1 MLIIGKQGQTAIAA
15 VAGLGL
21 LGVMGNASDRQADF
35 AREIQPIFQEHCFAC
50 HGSETQLHGLRL
62 DGRSDAFK
70 GGDSG
75 VPAILPGNSADS
87 LLFRYVAGLDP
98 EVVMPP
104 EGPRLTGEQVELLRR
119 WIDEGASWPQEEDP
133 SEVRPSASDHWAF
146 QPVSRPELPAVQ
158 AEEWVKNPID
168 AFILAKLEAKGWK
181 PAPAAEPHQLLR
193 RLYLDLIGLPPNLAE
208 QETFLKDP
216 SEAAYKATIDD
227 LLARPAYGE
236 RWARHWLDLARY
248 AESNGYER
256 DGTKPHA
263 WRYRDY
269 VIRSFNRDKP
279 FDRFVLE
286 QLAGDELADASAETL
301 IATGYFRLGPW
312 DDEPADPATDRF
324 DQLDD
329 IVSTTSQ
336 VFLGLTLGCA
346 RCHNHKF
353 DPLTAQDYYSMV
365 AVFNGLE
372 RPQNGRTELD
382 LPIGTPQQL
391 ASYSAKSR
399 EIERLQ
405 EELNLLRAT
414 LRRNHLESGRT
425 NLPALAVQAFLTKDP
440 TREQK
445 GLVKAFAEQLEE
457 EVNNAALPEATRKQ
471 LRTRQRG
478 IEDLEASRPELTRGY
493 FMQEPDP
500 NPPATHLLIRGS
512 ATNPGPE
519 VPPAVP
525 AILAHSLFQ
534 SESRTKTS
542 GRRLALARWLIDP
555 RNPLTARVIVNRI
568 WQKHFGLGLVRSPS
582 DFGTRGEKPTH
593 LELLD
598 WLAHRFTREGWS
610 FKKLHRLILFSN
622 SYRMSRQ
629 WNPDY
634 GREDPENRLL
644 WRLPRVRLE
653 VEAIRDSM
661 LAVSGRLNRS
671 MYGPSMYPKIP
682 KGALAGHSDPDTV
695 WKPSTEE
702 DRSRRTIYVF
712 LKRSMVVPM
721 LEVLDLCDTTKTAS
735 RRMTTSVA
743 PQALTLFNG
752 EFVNRQARYL
762 AARLENEVGID
773 PEKQIERAYAL
784 ALTRPPTEREKRNLL
799 AFIKQESRNQVR
811 QEGVSPVNA
820 RRGALREMCR
830 VILNLNEFVYTD

>member
-1 MLIIGKQGQTAIAA
+1 MITSNPARATIAVLA
-15 VAGLGL
+15 FTGL
-21 LGVMGNASDRQADF
+21 LGSAGSTAAEQVDF
-35 AREIQPIFQEHCFAC
+35 AREIQPIFEERCIAC
-50 HGSETQLHGLRL
+50 HGSETQLHGFRL
-62 DGRSDAFK
+62 DRRADAFK

-75 VPAILPGNSADS
+75 VPAILPGKSSNS
-87 LLFRYVAGLDP
+87 LLLRYVAGLDP

-104 EGPRLTGEQVELLRR
+104 EGPRLTSEQVELLRR
-119 WIDEGASWPQEEDP
+119 WIDQGALWPQEGDS
-133 SEVRPSASDHWAF
+133 SEVQPPISDHWAF
-146 QPVSRPELPAVQ
+146 QPISRPDLPAVQ
-158 AEEWVKNPID
+158 AEEWVRNPID
-168 AFILAKLEAKGWK
+168 AFVLAKLEAKGWK
-181 PAPAAEPHQLLR
+181 PGPAAKPPQLLR
-193 RLYLDLIGLPPNLAE
+193 RLYLNLIGLPPNLAE
-208 QETFLKDP
+208 QKSFLTEP
-216 SEAAYKATIDD
+216 SETTYKAIIDD

-236 RWARHWLDLARY
+236 RWGRHWLDLVRY

-256 DGTKPHA
+256 DGTKPHV

-365 AVFNGLE
+365 AVFNGLQ
-372 RPQNGRTELD
+372 RSRNGRSELD

-391 ASYSAKSR
+391 ATYSAKSR
-399 EIERLQ
+399 EIERLK
-405 EELNLLRAT
+405 EELSLLRAT
-414 LRRNHLESGRT
+414 LRHNYLESGQT
-425 NLPALAVQAFLTKDP
+425 NLPALAVQAFLTQDP

-445 GLVKAFAEQLEE
+445 GLVQAFQEQLEE
-457 EVNNAALPEATRKQ
+457 EVDNASMPEVIREQMRTKE
-471 LRTRQRG
+471 LR
-478 IEDLEASRPELTRGY
+478 IEALEASRPELLRGY
-493 FMQEPDP
+493 FMHEPSP

-512 ATNPGPE
+512 AANPGPE
-519 VPPAVP
+519 VAPAVP
-525 AILAHSLFQ
+525 AILENVPLEP
-534 SESRTKTS
+534 ESGTRAS
-542 GRRLALARWLIDP
+542 GWRLALARWLVHP

-582 DFGTRGEKPTH
+582 DFGARGEKPTH
-593 LELLD
+593 PELLD
-598 WLAHRFTREGWS
+598 WLAHWFTREGWS
-610 FKKLHRLILFSN
+610 FKKLHRLILSSN

-634 GREDPENRLL
+634 GAEDPENRLL
-644 WRLPRVRLE
+644 WRMPRVRLE

-661 LAVSGRLNRS
+661 LAVSGRLNRR
-671 MYGPSMYPKIP
+671 MYGPSMYPRISKA
-682 KGALAGHSDPDTV
+682 ALAGHSDPDTI
-695 WKPSTEE
+695 WKPSGEE

-712 LKRSMVVPM
+712 LKRSMIVPM

-752 EFVNRQARYL
+752 EFVNQQARYL
-762 AARLENEVGID
+762 AARLENDVGTD
-773 PEKQIERAYAL
+773 PEKQIERAYIL
-784 ALTRPPTEREKRNLL
+784 ALTRPPTVREKQNLL
-799 AFIKQESRNQVR
+799 AFIEQESRNQVQ
-811 QEGVSPVNA
+811 QEGVDPENA
-820 RRGALREMCR
+820 RMGALREMCR
-830 VILNLNEFVYTD
+830 VIFNLNEFVYTD